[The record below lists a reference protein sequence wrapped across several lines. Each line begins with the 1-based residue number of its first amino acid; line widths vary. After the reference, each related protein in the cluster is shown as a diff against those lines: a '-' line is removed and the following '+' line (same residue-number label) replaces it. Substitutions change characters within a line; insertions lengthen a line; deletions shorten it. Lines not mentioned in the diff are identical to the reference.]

1 MPVIGKESLIGL
13 LKEKIIIVSP
23 MLNYEEQVDNGTINI
38 RLSNKFIVMKKTSE
52 PLLDPRE
59 MKKDKIKRYQSIIKL
74 SFGEPF
80 ILHPKEFVLASTMEF
95 ICLPSDKCAYV
106 LSRSRFGRFGLII
119 ATATYVHPNW
129 KGCLTLELV
138 NFGDVPI
145 KLECGAPIGQLV
157 IHDATQTVQKPQKI
171 IPTGPI
177 FTNIGDDSDWENIIK
192 FKEFWKN
199 YEF

>member
-1 MPVIGKESLIGL
+1 MSVIGKESLL
-13 LKEKIIIVSP
+13 KMLKEKKLIVSP
-23 MLNYEEQVDNGTINI
+23 MLNYNEQIDNGTINI

-59 MKKDKIKRYQSIIKL
+59 MKKGKIKRYQSIIKL

-80 ILHPKEFVLASTMEF
+80 TLHPKEFVLASTMEF
-95 ICLPSDKCAYV
+95 ICLPNDKCAYV
-106 LSRSRFGRFGLII
+106 LSRSRFGRCGLII

-138 NFGDVPI
+138 NSGEVPI

-157 IHDATQTVQKPQKI
+157 IHDATSTVQKKQKY

-177 FTNIGDDSDWENIIK
+177 FTNIGDDSDWEGISR
-192 FKEFWKN
+192 FKEFWGN
-199 YEF
+199 YGS